1 MEFFNLNR
9 SIAISIKYFKKF
21 FISIFLKMKGEKENK
36 TVWKKDTLDQ
46 KDKIELKLEIQ
57 SRPRA

>member
-9 SIAISIKYFKKF
+9 SIAISIEYFKKF

-57 SRPRA
+57 SRSRA